1 MNEYPECLYS
11 VHPDC
16 GAAQEWKLVGMLDGV
31 AKYNAKALWNARYNE
46 DGDEVQTFVTPEHS
60 NGSYSLLS
68 LQFVKKAL
76 ENAGAEKW
84 FLDKE
89 QAIELS
95 RKIFSEA
102 RPTGR
107 VWKVVHYDFDR
118 SPVVVRDGLSR
129 KEAMECYST
138 RGHRKMFEWY
148 KVEH

>member
-1 MNEYPECLYS
+1 MNEYPEYLYS

-31 AKYNAKALWNARYNE
+31 AKYNARALWNARYNE

-107 VWKVVHYDFDR
+107 VWKVVKYFDDVEP
-118 SPVVVRDGLSR
+118 SVVRSGLTR
-129 KEAMECYST
+129 KEAMDLYGSMKPRMYTSYRVQC
-138 RGHRKMFEWY
+138 
-148 KVEH
+148 